1 MPSSGSTPT
10 ASISASP
17 STITSGNSSTLTWSS
32 TNATSCTASGAW
44 SGSKATSAQS
54 VSPTSTAT
62 YNLSCTGTNGTANNS
77 ATVTVNTGGGGGA
90 PTFTSFTP
98 ASGPIGT
105 VVTITGTNLNNVTIV
120 EFNQGG
126 TVSFT
131 VDLATQIHATVPSGS
146 VTGYISL
153 NQGQAVSSQPF
164 TVTAGTTPTITLS
177 PTKSY
182 IYNGN
187 SLSLTWSSTN
197 ATSCTASGAWSGTKA
212 TSGSQSISPTTTSTY
227 TLSCTGAGGSS
238 SQSVTPTVYK
248 AGDATHNGSIDVF
261 DLSTLLS
268 NYATTNAACDF
279 SGNNIV
285 DVFDL
290 SILLSNYGG

>member
-1 MPSSGSTPT
+1 MRSDTCAGFNNDRVVGNIGWNAGCSGEGAGVIYNYNAWLKPGMAPCGT
-10 ASISASP
+10 
-17 STITSGNSSTLTWSS
+17 NSL
-32 TNATSCTASGAW
+32 
-44 SGSKATSAQS
+44 S
-54 VSPTSTAT
+54 VSGVNADGTGLPWVENQVTNVMWPPTDADLAFDGFDAHLIGPTQSFENWIPKDCAANGMNDCDIPTDADGNTRTYPTTAGAF
-62 YNLSCTGTNGTANNS
+62 LAGGT
-77 ATVTVNTGGGGGA
+77 
-90 PTFTSFTP
+90 TP
-98 ASGPIGT
+98 A
-105 VVTITGTNLNNVTIV
+105 
-120 EFNQGG
+120 
-126 TVSFT
+126 
-131 VDLATQIHATVPSGS
+131 
-146 VTGYISL
+146 
-153 NQGQAVSSQPF
+153 
-164 TVTAGTTPTITLS
+164 TPTITLS
-177 PTKSY
+177 PSKSY

-248 AGDATHNGSIDVF
+248 AGDATHNGSVDVF

-279 SGNNIV
+279 SGNGSV